1 MNNQEC
7 CFSFSLWSVVLGRHA
22 AKSQPLLFGAVL
34 LLSLKCSAR
43 VQSEGGQEGSFG
55 PVFLRFL
62 RFQKLQT
69 WIYPNS
75 TSVADTGQSGE
86 KERKKKEK
94 RRKLNTPNVGCLS
107 EIGCVGRA
115 FSLQIQAVLHHY
127 VLNPGPGSSSV
138 ELIQALGE
146 IQCAR
151 SKWKLLEFLGLLD
164 RQPKCRVW

>member
-1 MNNQEC
+1 M
-7 CFSFSLWSVVLGRHA
+7 
-22 AKSQPLLFGAVL
+22 

-69 WIYPNS
+69 WIIPNS

-86 KERKKKEK
+86 TGKKK
-94 RRKLNTPNVGCLS
+94 RRKINTPNPGHLS

-115 FSLQIQAVLHHY
+115 FSLQIRAVVCDHELD
-127 VLNPGPGSSSV
+127 PAPGSSSV
-138 ELIQALGE
+138 ELIQAQGK

-151 SKWKLLEFLGLLD
+151 SKWKHSSLD
-164 RQPKCRVW
+164 FWIDSLNSESGNTTGTPSTAPGRSILAPNTSRNRENFVGQTP